1 MTRPPTLVQ
10 SQLVQA
16 AGDDDYLFFVLGLV
30 AFATAFLDALGE
42 GRATIRDPA
51 TPTGSPADDPG
62 SLLI

>member
-16 AGDDDYLFFVLGLV
+16 TEDDDYLFFMLGLV
-30 AFATAFLDALGE
+30 AFAKAILDALGE
-42 GRATIRDPA
+42 GRATVRDPA
-51 TPTGSPADDPG
+51 TPTGSTADDPG